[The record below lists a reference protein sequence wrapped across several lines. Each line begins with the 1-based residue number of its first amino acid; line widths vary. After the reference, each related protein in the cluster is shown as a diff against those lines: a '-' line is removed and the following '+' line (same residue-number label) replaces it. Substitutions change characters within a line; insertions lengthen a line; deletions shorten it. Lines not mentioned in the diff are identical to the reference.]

1 MTSPLSSLPSFPSQS
16 RVDPP
21 LGSYM
26 QCQVIVALLHVTL
39 IGPND
44 LFFQEQSNSL
54 FGMGVIIY
62 QIQYA
67 AVIKYLYIKNE
78 SISRA

>member
-1 MTSPLSSLPSFPSQS
+1 MAL
-16 RVDPP
+16 VH
-21 LGSYM
+21 
-26 QCQVIVALLHVTL
+26 VAL

>member
-16 RVDPP
+16 RVGPP

-26 QCQVIVALLHVTL
+26 QCQVIAALLCVAL

-54 FGMGVIIY
+54 FGMGVVIC
-62 QIQYA
+62 QIQYT
-67 AVIKYLYIKNE
+67 AVI
-78 SISRA
+78 